1 MKKLSIIAALSL
13 DNAIGKCGQLL
24 WRIPEDMRRFRKLT
38 LHKAVIMGRKTYES
52 LPKKPLDLRTN
63 IILSSSDNIDG
74 CLIAHSID
82 DAISK
87 CPEGESYI
95 IGGASI
101 YRQFIGMA
109 DKMYLTQVAE
119 YCPIAD
125 SYFPKIDYDDWK
137 LVEREEINSS
147 PHCTF
152 LTYERK
158 KIERITVL

>member
-1 MKKLSIIAALSL
+1 MKILSIIAAISQ
-13 DNAIGKCGQLL
+13 DYAIGKDNGLL
-24 WRIPEDMRRFRKLT
+24 WRIPEDMRRFRRLT
-38 LHKAVIMGRKTYES
+38 LHNAVIMGRKTYAS

-63 IILSSSDNIDG
+63 IVLSSSDNIDG

-87 CPEGESYI
+87 CPEGESFI

-101 YRQFIGMA
+101 YRQFIGIA
-109 DKMYLTQVAE
+109 EKMYLTQVAD
-119 YCPIAD
+119 YCPDAD

-137 LVEREEINSS
+137 LVQREEINNS

-158 KIERITVL
+158 KI